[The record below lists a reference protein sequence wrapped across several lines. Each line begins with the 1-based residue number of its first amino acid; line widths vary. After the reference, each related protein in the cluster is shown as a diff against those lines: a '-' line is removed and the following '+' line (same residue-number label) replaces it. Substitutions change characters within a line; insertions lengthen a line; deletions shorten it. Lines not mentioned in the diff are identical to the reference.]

1 MRSIRGLRRPFT
13 IAAGYRRT
21 WAAGILAL
29 IEILVAYQAVDGGL
43 ALADDRWQ
51 MPREWLHNTPFDT
64 WTGPGLVLVAA
75 LGVPHALAAIAIVFL
90 PVDPRLGILGGVLAG
105 VSLVTWIVVQ
115 IAVLQIFFFLQPV
128 IAVIGMLEFG
138 LAVAWRRTLAHRGK
152 PAPADS
158 YPTRPLSAAA
168 ERGAK

>member
-1 MRSIRGLRRPFT
+1 MRGLRRPFT

-21 WAAGILAL
+21 WPPGFSRSSRSSSRIKPST
-29 IEILVAYQAVDGGL
+29 VDSHSPTTGG
-43 ALADDRWQ
+43 RC
-51 MPREWLHNTPFDT
+51 PREWLHNTPFNT

-75 LGVPHALAAIAIVFL
+75 IGVPHALAAIAIVFL

-168 ERGAK
+168 ERGGAK